1 MSPKLKIMFAFLM
14 SLALAFGYLDYFTN
28 TARSFERLHIF
39 LFNLCSGGTIILYF
53 SEEKRRLTA
62 KTITFLILGVA
73 YAVLAFLEWYISAM
87 AVSLVLAGIVESIR
101 MKKFSVFPWGFVRYN
116 EPVSAKFHQA
126 SLLCL
131 SMGLFMSTAVLLNN
145 EYMHWIYLPKLT
157 LNVFFLGFSF
167 PSSLIT
173 MSLIFSYME
182 KGGNGVVRPLKE
194 LGFWAINLGVIIFFI
209 FIIFEQL
216 AWQVVVTLVLFLAV
230 AMILWIHV
238 RLGLPQQQ
246 KGFLTSGLGFL
257 VCTAITGIA
266 YIFLEITPGYD
277 PEKYRWLLRL
287 HAFASLY
294 GWNLCG
300 LAVITR
306 YFDFPISLNSKAL
319 IGGHWFVVVLLAP
332 IGHLHPILALAAVGG
347 YMAVLFTVFF
357 SQRLAKPGLE

>member
-1 MSPKLKIMFAFLM
+1 MSSRLKIIFAFLM
-14 SLALAFGYLDYFTN
+14 TLALAFGYLDYFVHST
-28 TARSFERLHIF
+28 RSFERLHIF

-53 SEEKRRLTA
+53 SEAQRRLPPRCA
-62 KTITFLILGVA
+62 VFLVLGIA
-73 YAVLAFLEWYISAM
+73 YAVLAFLEQYIPAM
-87 AVSLVLAGIVESIR
+87 AISLIMAGIVESVR
-101 MKKFSVFPWGFVRYN
+101 MKNFSVFPWGFVRCH

-131 SMGLFMSTAVLLNN
+131 SMGLLISTGVILNN

-173 MSLIFSYME
+173 MSLIFSFME
-182 KGGNGVVRPLKE
+182 KGGNGVIRPLKE

-209 FIIFEQL
+209 FIVFEQL
-216 AWQVVVTLVLFLAV
+216 AWQVVVTLSLFAAV
-230 AMILWIHV
+230 VMILGIHTK
-238 RLGLPQQQ
+238 LGLPQQQ

-257 VCTAITGIA
+257 LYTAVTGIA
-266 YIFLEITPGYD
+266 YIFLEIIPGYE

-306 YFDFPISLNSKAL
+306 YYDFPISLNSKTL
-319 IGGHWFVVVLLAP
+319 IGWHWVVVILLAP
-332 IGHLHPILALAAVGG
+332 IGHLHPMLAFAAVGG
-347 YMAVLFTVFF
+347 YMAVLYTVFF
-357 SQRLAKPGLE
+357 THKRANQDHV